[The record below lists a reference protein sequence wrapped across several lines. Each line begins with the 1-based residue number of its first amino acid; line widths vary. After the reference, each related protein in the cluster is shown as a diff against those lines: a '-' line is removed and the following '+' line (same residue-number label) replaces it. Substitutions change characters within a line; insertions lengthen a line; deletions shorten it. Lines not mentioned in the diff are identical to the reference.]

1 MTPATHSGITVVIP
15 LYQAEPYI
23 AEALDS
29 IRAQTLRPDHVIV
42 VDDGSTDNG
51 PALVAARSDVE
62 LVRRP
67 HQGIPPT
74 MQAGLALAR
83 SEFIAFLDADD
94 RWLSGKLALQH
105 AYLHAHPD
113 LAMVFGHARR
123 FVMTDSGERILD
135 TMPGLSGIGGL
146 FRRSAFDRVPLLSEN
161 AGNHWFIDWYNRA
174 HEAGLASRLLPD
186 LVCERRIHDTNH
198 SIVCRDDQRR
208 TYFTAIKAKLERA
221 RAAS

>member
-1 MTPATHSGITVVIP
+1 MTPAPQSGITVVIP

-23 AEALDS
+23 DQALDS
-29 IRAQTLRPDHVIV
+29 IRDQTRRPDRVIV
-42 VDDGSTDNG
+42 VDDGSVDRG
-51 PALVAARSDVE
+51 PDIVSVRSDVE
-62 LVRRP
+62 LIRRP

-94 RWLSGKLALQH
+94 RWLPGKLALQL
-105 AYLHAHPD
+105 ACLHAHPD
-113 LAMVFGHARR
+113 VAMVFGHARR
-123 FVMTDSGERILD
+123 FVMTPAGERILD
-135 TMPGLSGIGGL
+135 TIPGISCIGGL
-146 FRRSAFDRVPLLSEN
+146 FRRNAFDRVPLLAGA

-174 HEAGLASRLLPD
+174 HEAGLSSRLLPD